1 MSNQKHIDAGPK
13 ASSLIKSL
21 KSIGYTFNDAI
32 SDLIDNSIS
41 ARATLIN
48 IKCGWENSKPC
59 MLMEDNGCGMDLD
72 ELIQAMT
79 IGGKSPTDERVKMD
93 LGRFGLGLKT
103 ASFSQTDILEV
114 ESWNDNGGNYAK
126 WDLGTVIANNAWD
139 LFLEE
144 GIEKTRNSKSGTIV
158 RWQNLDKG
166 RLTDPDTCSDIFN
179 LYIVNLEEHLS
190 QTFHRYIK
198 KDLEIVLNGVKLTS
212 KSPFF
217 EEKSA
222 KSPTE
227 RIFEDGST
235 CTVSAYTLPHRSK
248 CTAQEY
254 KDNQGSSSYLE
265 GQGFYLYRNNRL
277 IVRGSWFGLHKKK
290 DSTKL
295 CRISID
301 IDSSCDLSWD
311 LDIKKSSALPPPNTR
326 RRLKAL
332 VDRWTA
338 NSRDRQL
345 KRKRKLSQGDKLPF
359 WERNIKAGDIQYL
372 ISKDNPFYLEILNN
386 LNDDTKILFNE
397 YMNSIQ
403 RNIPIKDIY
412 HDAKEDTSSIV
423 QPEIEINTLIAQAK
437 KTIQK
442 LVEDGMAES
451 EAIFVIE
458 NIEHFRLRWKD
469 IKEYL

>member
-1 MSNQKHIDAGPK
+1 MSKSKHIDAGPK

-21 KSIGYTFNDAI
+21 RSIGYTFNDAI
-32 SDLIDNSIS
+32 SDLVDNSIS
-41 ARATLIN
+41 AEATLIN
-48 IKCGWENSKPC
+48 IECGWENSKPY
-59 MLMEDNGCGMDLD
+59 MLMEDNGCGMNLD
-72 ELIQAMT
+72 ELIKAMT
-79 IGGKSPTDERVKMD
+79 IGGKSPTDERDPKD

-114 ESWNDNGGNYAK
+114 ESWNANGDNYAK
-126 WDLGTVIANNAWD
+126 WDLEAVIEKNTWD
-139 LFLEE
+139 LLLEE
-144 GIEKTRNSKSGTIV
+144 GLNKERKSKSGTKV
-158 RWQNLDKG
+158 KWQNLDKG
-166 RLTDPDTCSDIFN
+166 RLTDPATSSDTFN
-179 LYIVNLEEHLS
+179 LYIVSLEEHLS
-190 QTFHRYIK
+190 QTFHRYINNK
-198 KDLEIVLNGVKLTS
+198 LQIILNGVKLTS

-227 RIFEDGST
+227 RIVEDGSF
-235 CTVSAYTLPHRSK
+235 CTVNAYTLPHRSK

-265 GQGFYLYRNNRL
+265 GQGFYLYRNDRL

-301 IDSSCDLSWD
+301 IDSSCDLAWD

-338 NSRDRQL
+338 NSKDRQL

-359 WERNIKAGDIQYL
+359 WERNIMAGDIQYL
-372 ISKDNPFYLEILNN
+372 ISKKNPFYLEIFNSL
-386 LNDDTKILFNE
+386 DDGNKILFSD
-397 YMNSIQ
+397 YINSIQ
-403 RNIPIKDIY
+403 RSIPIKDIY
-412 HDAKEDTSSIV
+412 HDAKEDTNSIA
-423 QPEIEINTLIAQAK
+423 QPEIDVNTLIIQAK
-437 KTIQK
+437 KTIRR
-442 LVEDGMAES
+442 LVEDGMSES
-451 EAIFVIE
+451 EAVFAIE
-458 NIEHFRLRWKD
+458 NIEHFRLRWRE
-469 IKEYL
+469 IKEHL